1 MPNDDP
7 KPSSQSPADPPSPG
21 QLQDH
26 LPSSE
31 KKSPTSQGTPE
42 PSRRRIP
49 SGHDLAEDDLVE
61 RKKDLVAAFDK
72 LLAPLDAILKLMQ
85 RATTFGILLLAV
97 LAVMV
102 LVQVHTTL
110 RMVAV
115 EDRLNDVVDTQ
126 KTLTAAATAQ
136 EQQQAQ
142 QSQISI
148 EPAVTPSGAPTAIIV
163 ITPPKAIGS
172 ASTSKPMR
180 PVPIALAPTTTS
192 TVPVDASVARPP
204 PPTKGSAS
212 AASAPPAPAPPAA
225 LTVKFE

>member
-21 QLQDH
+21 QLQDP
-26 LPSSE
+26 LQSGE

-72 LLAPLDAILKLMQ
+72 LLAPLDRILLLMQ

-97 LAVMV
+97 LAV
-102 LVQVHTTL
+102 VQIHTTL
-110 RMVAV
+110 RIVAV
-115 EDRLNDVVDTQ
+115 EERLDNIVETQ

-136 EQQQAQ
+136 EQQQAS
-142 QSQISI
+142 QSQITI

-163 ITPPKAIGS
+163 VRPPTIVGS
-172 ASTSKPMR
+172 SSAKVMR
-180 PVPIALAPTTTS
+180 PVPIALSPTTTS
-192 TVPVDASVARPP
+192 TVILDGSVARPP
-204 PPTKGSAS
+204 PLPRGSAS
-212 AASAPPAPAPPAA
+212 AVAPPAPAPPAA